1 MANHW
6 IEMFSENLLKDIKEL
21 ALAGNDIESYVEF
34 AISNINQ

>member
-6 IEMFSENLLKDIKEL
+6 IEMFSETLLKDIKEL
-21 ALAGNDIESYVEF
+21 SLAGNDIESYIEF